1 MLLVPRLTLR
11 NLTSSPP
18 DFIPARLYRLDD
30 VQAQAIK
37 EFMKAGKPVL
47 ACFGPPN
54 EPAAGRPPGPTGPDT
69 LEDLFAQLGIQFGK
83 QTVLYT
89 SEGRAFAE
97 RRSSLFAIGA
107 RAEVPP
113 VQFEAP
119 PNKRATLFNPG
130 ALAGDPAGAAAPNP

>member
-1 MLLVPRLTLR
+1 RMTDLKAKMAKLLAECDLLIVPRLTLR

-30 VQAQAIK
+30 VQVGAIK

-47 ACFGPPN
+47 ACFGPSN
-54 EPAAGRPPGPTGPDT
+54 EPADRRAPGPTTADN

-89 SEGRAFAE
+89 TEGRAFAE
-97 RRSSLFAIGA
+97 RRSSLFAIA
-107 RAEVPP
+107 TRVDVPP
-113 VQFEAP
+113 VRFEV
-119 PNKRATLFNPG
+119 
-130 ALAGDPAGAAAPNP
+130 PAN